1 MGRMRPFLNIDA
13 GESGAES
20 EDLYRYADRV
30 NVACGGHAGDEGSM
44 RRVVTLCRAFR
55 TAVGAHPSY
64 PDRPNFG
71 RVSMVMTPGALAASV
86 TEQVAALAEMG
97 ERIGVRVTS
106 IKPHGALYHDA
117 NRDRAIAESVLR
129 AAMAVLRS
137 ELLVI
142 GPPVG
147 FLHDVSR
154 ELGLRF
160 AREVFADRG
169 VRGGALIPRGEPG
182 ALIED
187 PKQAAENARSL
198 LKQGEF
204 ETMCVHGD
212 TPHAVEIACA
222 VRAALE
228 PRKT

>member
-1 MGRMRPFLNIDA
+1 MGPFLNIDA
-13 GESGAES
+13 GESDAEA
-20 EDLYRYADRV
+20 EDLYRHADRV
-30 NVACGGHAGDEGSM
+30 NVACGGHAGDERSM
-44 RRVVTLCRAFR
+44 GRVVNSCRAFR

-71 RVSMVMTPGALAASV
+71 RKSLVMSPGALTSSV
-86 TEQVAALAEMG
+86 NEQTAALAEVG
-97 ERIGVRVTS
+97 ARLGVPVTS
-106 IKPHGALYHDA
+106 LKPHGALYHDA

-129 AAMAVLRS
+129 GATEALGFDF
-137 ELLVI
+137 LVI
-142 GPPVG
+142 GPPAG

-154 ELGLRF
+154 ALGLRF

-187 PKQAAENARSL
+187 PETAAENARSL

-212 TPHAVEIACA
+212 TPHAVAIASA
-222 VRAALE
+222 VRMALG
-228 PRKT
+228 PKQT